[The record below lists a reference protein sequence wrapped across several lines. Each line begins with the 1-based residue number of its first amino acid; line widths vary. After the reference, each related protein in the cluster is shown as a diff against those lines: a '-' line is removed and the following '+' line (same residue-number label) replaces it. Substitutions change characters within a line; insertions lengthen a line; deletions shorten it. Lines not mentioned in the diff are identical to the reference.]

1 LNARS
6 SRLGR
11 QIVANRWVYGML
23 APVLLYYLVFHYGP
37 MYGAV
42 IAFKDFIPA
51 QGIARSPWVGF
62 QWFSDFFK
70 SFYFGRLLTNTVLIS
85 VYDIIFGF
93 PIPIIFALLLN
104 DLNNHQFKKTVQT
117 VTYMPHFISTVVVV
131 GMINIFAAR
140 GGPVNDIIANLGGER
155 VAFMNEASWFR
166 ALYVGSGIWQEFGWS
181 SVIYLAALAGI
192 DPSLY
197 EAAYMDGASRWRQR
211 IHITLP
217 GIAPTIIIL
226 LILRVGRVMTVGFE
240 KVLLMYNPMTY
251 ETADVISTF
260 VYRQGLL
267 EMNYS
272 YSAAIGLFNSVI
284 NFLLLVSVNRASR
297 SMSETSLW

>member
-1 LNARS
+1 LNDRS
-6 SRLGR
+6 SRLGK

-23 APVLLYYLVFHYGP
+23 APVLLYYLIFQYGP

-51 QGIARSPWVGF
+51 QGIFRSPWVGF

-70 SFYFGRLLTNTVLIS
+70 SFYFGRLLRNTVLIS

-104 DLNNHQFKKTVQT
+104 DLNNQRFKKTVQT

-131 GMINIFAAR
+131 GMLNIFMAR
-140 GGPVNDIIANLGGER
+140 RGPINDIIAALGGER
-155 VAFMNEASWFR
+155 IPFMNEPGWFR
-166 ALYVGSGIWQEFGWS
+166 GLYVGSGIWQEFGWS
-181 SVIYLAALAGI
+181 SVIYLAALASI

-197 EAAYMDGASRWRQR
+197 EAAFMDGASRWRQR
-211 IHITLP
+211 LHITLP

-251 ETADVISTF
+251 ETGDVISTF

-284 NFLLLVSVNRASR
+284 NFLLLVSVNKASR

>member
-1 LNARS
+1 LNDRS
-6 SRLGR
+6 SRLGK

-23 APVLLYYLVFHYGP
+23 APVLLYYLIFQYGP

-51 QGIARSPWVGF
+51 QGIFRSPWVGF

-70 SFYFGRLLTNTVLIS
+70 SFYFGRLLRNTVLIS

-104 DLNNHQFKKTVQT
+104 DLNNQQFKKTVQT

-131 GMINIFAAR
+131 GMLNIFMAR
-140 GGPVNDIIANLGGER
+140 RGPINDIIAALGGER
-155 VAFMNEASWFR
+155 IPFMNEAGWFR

-181 SVIYLAALAGI
+181 SVIYLASLASI
-192 DPSLY
+192 DPALY
-197 EAAYMDGASRWRQR
+197 EAAFMDGASRWRQR

-251 ETADVISTF
+251 ETGDVISTF